1 MRRVAGLLVLVV
13 VVLVLGVG
21 QLVLPGIAASALR
34 DRLAKS
40 GHVLSV
46 KVSAFP
52 AIELLWH
59 QADSV
64 VVRMA
69 DYRSG
74 VGHLDSL
81 LQESRNVGTL
91 NASVGVLRSG
101 LLTLHGVRLTKR
113 GSQLIGSATVLDSD
127 LRNAIPILQSVRLL
141 SASAGAVTLEG
152 TGSFLGVTAS
162 VPATVEPQDG
172 RLVVVPQTPVG
183 GLFSVTVF
191 AQPHLSVQG
200 VGGTA
205 IAGGLKVTARA
216 RLT

>member
-1 MRRVAGLLVLVV
+1 VV

-21 QLVLPGIAASALR
+21 QLVLPGIAASVLR

-113 GSQLIGSATVLDSD
+113 GSQLTGSATVLDSD
-127 LRNAIPILQSVRLL
+127 LRNAIPVLQSVRLL

>member
-1 MRRVAGLLVLVV
+1 M
-13 VVLVLGVG
+13 
-21 QLVLPGIAASALR
+21 
-34 DRLAKS
+34 
-40 GHVLSV
+40 
-46 KVSAFP
+46 
-52 AIELLWH
+52 
-59 QADSV
+59 
-64 VVRMA
+64 
-69 DYRSG
+69 
-74 VGHLDSL
+74 
-81 LQESRNVGTL
+81 
-91 NASVGVLRSG
+91 
-101 LLTLHGVRLTKR
+101 
-113 GSQLIGSATVLDSD
+113 
-127 LRNAIPILQSVRLL
+127 
-141 SASAGAVTLEG
+141 TLEG

>member
-21 QLVLPGIAASALR
+21 QLVLPGIAASVLR

-59 QADSV
+59 QVDSV

-113 GSQLIGSATVLDSD
+113 GSQLTGSATVLDSD
-127 LRNAIPILQSVRLL
+127 LRNAIPVLQSVRLL